1 MALRF
6 HAFLR
11 EAGSGVRDGSLI
23 SKRIYMI
30 FNTDYRSDPD
40 LEFLASI
47 SSDMLLPLIDA
58 IFYSDKEK
66 RVRFSA
72 DDDALNNVSLIR
84 SVVGLVS
91 MPSIVFKG
99 RLLAVPAIILI
110 FFGSPYFQKIYY
122 ALSFLV
128 LLF

>member
-11 EAGSGVRDGSLI
+11 GIGGGVRDGSLI

-58 IFYSDKEK
+58 IFYSNKEK

-72 DDDALNNVSLIR
+72 DDDALNKILKNPRESWRLIAKELQLYGG
-84 SVVGLVS
+84 STLIN
-91 MPSIVFKG
+91 SIRNSG
-99 RLLAVPAIILI
+99 VP
-110 FFGSPYFQKIYY
+110 
-122 ALSFLV
+122 
-128 LLF
+128 